1 MIDTMKLSIVIARQG
16 ERRFDDEDDFY
27 YERAS
32 VVMDGIEIAYASIVV
47 GGSEPAYVE
56 RIDVDEAYRGK
67 GVGTWTLRELAKH
80 YDDIIIAADNADA
93 NRLYQRL
100 GHEYTGESA
109 GYVDQGYGVHLIR

>member
-27 YERAS
+27 YESAS

-56 RIDVDEAYRGK
+56 RFDVDEAYRGQ

-80 YDDIIIAADNADA
+80 YDDIIIAADNANA
-93 NRLYQRL
+93 NRLYERL
-100 GHEYTGESA
+100 GYEYTGESA
-109 GYVDQGYGVHLIR
+109 GYIDQGYGVWLIR